1 MGGFRKTMLRKNLH
15 PTLSWDVGFSAG
27 LPQTAHPKIS
37 TPPRPLWDLTEELQM
52 CLSAHRPATVQEGQK
67 EGVLQGKE
75 MQVQWQQHYE
85 EAKWVTH
92 TVQPDICS
100 VQCFRET
107 TDIGLAKGM
116 SLSQTR
122 LLEEPGS
129 GGGTHCR
136 VPLRKKAGVWLL
148 HGVFLSHWNA
158 EEIKKK
164 KKKKET
170 AKYFAL
176 IWRGRSSKHFSVLS
190 LLLLPARHA
199 HHTRSS
205 AIGKL
210 REAETAPSNHQHL
223 LTQACRVSSAK
234 KAAREE
240 HVTMKWK
247 LICCNVI
254 FYQKKITEQ
263 GPSFG
268 TITQKPLCW
277 QPWQSAGLHGLP
289 YGDTCHAKCWLELK
303 WKRHPACIALPLILT
318 PNILCWQWAFAGG
331 AWRDTFCF
339 CLFVCSSAIIEAYVV
354 LNRRITMNYKL
365 LCISDRRQDLCT
377 ATHGTLRAQL
387 HKILPRLCLQE
398 IFAATWRNITV
409 SLVKYLMQVPANQ
422 VPALRCYWLNHN
434 CVHTWCSQKQ
444 HG

>member
-1 MGGFRKTMLRKNLH
+1 MRRPNEWHTLCNLTFVQCSVLGKRH
-15 PTLSWDVGFSAG
+15 RFSQGDESVTDKA
-27 LPQTAHPKIS
+27 
-37 TPPRPLWDLTEELQM
+37 PRRAWIRRRH
-52 CLSAHRPATVQEGQK
+52 S
-67 EGVLQGKE
+67 LQGASKE
-75 MQVQWQQHYE
+75 KGRSLAASRRISE
-85 EAKWVTH
+85 
-92 TVQPDICS
+92 S
-100 VQCFRET
+100 LQCWRNKE
-107 TDIGLAKGM
+107 
-116 SLSQTR
+116 
-122 LLEEPGS
+122 
-129 GGGTHCR
+129 
-136 VPLRKKAGVWLL
+136 
-148 HGVFLSHWNA
+148 
-158 EEIKKK
+158 K

-176 IWRGRSSKHFSVLS
+176 IWRGRGSKHFSVLS